1 MSHAHVAVPRVPCRD
16 WSPALLELGAVL
28 TTFDSSEDCMS
39 QIRDAEC
46 LLSEANFRDA
56 FSPVLYASFTQ
67 WWEGGKAFWNVTY
80 WMENHWVLLSRT
92 LLFNWNFQITIF
104 NSTPVD
110 KRHVFKPRQ
119 TFNWAS
125 LELQFVFKVCWQ
137 KNILFLFKLWSWVS
151 KCTPKWCS
159 WACCVVCFIVFFSLR
174 EQFWLHI
181 PTPYSPFSFAAS
193 AVRAGICSPEL
204 GRPREGEVGYLQPG
218 LVQLRQDSVRTACRA
233 TRGPGWTVAG
243 LCVCP
248 EPLGWACTGVVKT
261 LQHRRATWL
270 HLPSSLLWHLAFL
283 HLTPWKG
290 RGKVAVLLS
299 MGLSLQ
305 RAAESRLLVAW
316 SFFYLL
322 HSCALLFAG
331 PRVRVV
337 PRRELLEPLHTT
349 LRERCQLPELH
360 VHAACCPAKCSFYR
374 NVF

>member
-151 KCTPKWCS
+151 KCTLKWCS

-233 TRGPGWTVAG
+233 TRGPGWTVTG

-261 LQHRRATWL
+261 LQHRRVTWL
-270 HLPSSLLWHLAFL
+270 HLPFQLALTLGFPALDPLERKRQGCSFTFHGAFAPKSSRIQALGCLEFLLPAPQLCSPVCWA
-283 HLTPWKG
+283 TSKG
-290 RGKVAVLLS
+290 SAKAWIAG
-299 MGLSLQ
+299 
-305 RAAESRLLVAW
+305 AAPYHAE
-316 SFFYLL
+316 
-322 HSCALLFAG
+322 G
-331 PRVRVV
+331 EV
-337 PRRELLEPLHTT
+337 PAARITR
-349 LRERCQLPELH
+349 
-360 VHAACCPAKCSFYR
+360 ACCLLPSQVLFL
-374 NVF
+374 